1 MRTILIPAVILMALT
16 LSGCATIAGTVTGAP
31 FGAIDAPAET
41 YRQNKGSFEEF
52 PLFYALDVLVIGPVG
67 FVTGPVFGFCKGLSL
82 DIQWC
87 TGKVDYSD
95 VFGSYERMSIWRPHT
110 VQWPSKPDRD

>member
-1 MRTILIPAVILMALT
+1 MRTILILALILMALT
-16 LSGCATIAGTVTGAP
+16 LSGCAMIAGTVTGAP

-52 PLFYALDVLVIGPVG
+52 PLFYALDVVIIGPIG
-67 FVTGPVFGFCKGLSL
+67 FVTGPIFGCFKGLSL

-95 VFGSYERMSIWRPHT
+95 VFGSYGQMSIWRPHT
-110 VQWPSKPDRD
+110 VQWPSKPGRE